1 MERIEE
7 DLQID
12 LFVKPTDSRSYPKF
26 GSTHLNHVFGAI
38 VHPQSLRLRKIMDC
52 NQRRHIGNLSRNT
65 KGTVGAQN
73 GHVFSSSW
81 GTVGAK
87 KHSMGTVWQGK
98 GTVWQGKGTVSKT
111 TYLSGI
117 HPDKTCT
124 SQIYN

>member
-1 MERIEE
+1 MERIEI

-38 VHPQSLRLRKIMDC
+38 VHSQSLRLRKIMDC

-81 GTVGAK
+81 GTVGAQLGQK
-87 KHSMGTVWQGK
+87 TQYGRSMARFI
-98 GTVWQGKGTVSKT
+98 KGTVSKT
-111 TYLSGI
+111 TYLYGI